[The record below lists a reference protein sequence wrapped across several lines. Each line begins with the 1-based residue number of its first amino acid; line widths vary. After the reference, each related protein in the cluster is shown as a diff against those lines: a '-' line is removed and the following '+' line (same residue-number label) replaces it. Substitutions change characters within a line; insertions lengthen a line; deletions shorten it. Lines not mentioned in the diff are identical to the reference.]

1 MGPACTA
8 YLQDTII
15 SLDGN
20 GHLLFTFIF
29 ILFFFLVL
37 GIKPR
42 ASYVLGK
49 CFTIE
54 IIPAT
59 LKSRPGY
66 PDLEGSC
73 PRPQVPVCDF

>member
-29 ILFFFLVL
+29 ILFFFFGAWDQTQGL
-37 GIKPR
+37 IRPR
-42 ASYVLGK
+42 QMLYH
-49 CFTIE
+49 
-54 IIPAT
+54 
-59 LKSRPGY
+59 
-66 PDLEGSC
+66 
-73 PRPQVPVCDF
+73 